1 MMQRLKIMR
10 DAMFNKREEKRKEKK
25 LERDKKL
32 EREELKR
39 QANMKLKKKRSYA
52 LKGAAEKGREIV
64 RNGPV
69 VCRVFWE
76 NEIFG
81 VFVSFFTRSSF
92 N

>member
-1 MMQRLKIMR
+1 MGRNSMMQRLKIMR

-52 LKGAAEKGREIV
+52 LKGAAEKRKGNRA
-64 RNGPV
+64 
-69 VCRVFWE
+69 
-76 NEIFG
+76 
-81 VFVSFFTRSSF
+81 
-92 N
+92 